1 MSQGSKLL
9 KGQVANLLEDVEW
22 RKRDASPWLKP
33 ERSDQETHQVA
44 FRGQLSVNMMAHTRS
59 TYLDS

>member
-22 RKRDASPWLKP
+22 RKRDAGPWLKP
-33 ERSDQETHQVA
+33 ERSDQETHQVT
-44 FRGQLSVNMMAHTRS
+44 FRGQISVNMMAHTRS